1 MDLFSEIKDLLVRE
15 LAIDETIV
23 VPDAHLKDD
32 LGADSLALLNIA
44 ENIASRYQI
53 DLQVDDLMDIESF
66 SGLVSLIQK
75 KREEKQ

>member
-23 VPDAHLKDD
+23 VPGAHLKDD